1 MQATRGEAPELA
13 PLLDRAP
20 DADPGRGNTPSGGS
34 RRRVA
39 LVSAAGLCGVL
50 GVAAATR
57 AGVVTNALLGLSSG
71 EAAARKAALGR
82 PSNRVLLSP
91 DHHLA
96 YCNIPKAASSTL
108 TTYMTGLDAGI
119 DTFSEVERY
128 IQDNGGDSHFALT
141 QYSTFEEAEQ
151 SGRNP
156 DDEPTRYFTVV
167 RHPGT
172 RLYST
177 WFDKIHAHRGSDQPD
192 LLWYGCDNDES
203 CSFET
208 FVDGITAQVSTET
221 SREYVNEHVEEQRR
235 LCDPDTHR
243 FDGVFKIEDGFDA
256 IESELESWTGHRF
269 DFKSED
275 GEEGYSHH
283 NRMSK
288 KVYAEFPVSDVEGYE
303 ALMPYDVQ
311 KKIYDA
317 YRADFELFG
326 YNPPVRAE
334 TQLDACPKIKWS
346 EDLLD
351 SDWHGED
358 AQHLDEL
365 EEQGI
370 VDLKESEEK
379 AEDDVEDDV
388 EDANDTR
395 RKKTSGTDA
404 ESAKSAV
411 GKDESSSG
419 KDESSSGKDESSS
432 GKDESSSTS
441 AALPSG
447 SAFGGNELIDPS
459 EEATLTKRAKPV
471 KSQEERDYA
480 AKKALMAEAAREK
493 SAEEQEEWDK
503 EVEEARRL
511 HDEEGF
517 SAADAVAK
525 ARSEAIWL
533 REERAKKEHEARVA
547 EIDARFEEAE
557 KKEKERLMKEKDM
570 TKAEAAKTARSEA
583 KWLRERELDKLALNE
598 AMVAEESRKKDLSR
612 EFDEDGDGDADGNP
626 KEAEVGEREADYA
639 DHQAERAAVEAQWA
653 EPEPE
658 ISAVEA
664 EYKQWMVANGKAILE
679 SALTRSDDQASNTGD
694 SVDADAE
701 SNASHDASLDRTRRD
716 AKNAFVAWKRANN
729 IDEPGS
735 GPGADALAA
744 RRAIHGDDA
753 SDSLEGTSDT
763 SADPA
768 FADASERVDPKEVEE
783 GAASRSARAEDL
795 ELSSPDDEK
804 KLATFEAWKRR
815 VERENGVATERVNDD
830 DKPIVS
836 NDDDTPIVSND
847 DDTPIVSKDGRARTP
862 EQARR
867 EAEDSQRAD
876 DEEMRAWIESQWGA
890 AAAATRGGAS
900 ASASLG
906 QSGASGHALD
916 FLRDRREFKEM
927 RAKVQRDHELL
938 ASELDVIRVDA
949 PDIYAV
955 IQANMEEFKALMMEG
970 YDPDVAAETVE
981 PIPSADEVFAYMGSA
996 DGSGN

>member
-20 DADPGRGNTPSGGS
+20 DADPGRGNTPSGGV

-39 LVSAAGLCGVL
+39 LISAAGLCGVL
-50 GVAAATR
+50 GLAAATR
-57 AGVVTNALLGLSSG
+57 AGVVTDALLGLSSG

-82 PSNRVLLSP
+82 AGNRVLLSP
-91 DHHLA
+91 GHHLA

-108 TTYMTGLDAGI
+108 TTYMTGLNAGI
-119 DTFSEVERY
+119 DTFSAVEKY

-151 SGRNP
+151 MRRLNP
-156 DDEPTRYFTVV
+156 DDDPTRYFTVV

-192 LLWYGCDNDES
+192 LLWYGCDNDEN
-203 CSFET
+203 CSFEK
-208 FVDGITAQVSTET
+208 FVDGITAQVSTED
-221 SREYVNEHVEEQRR
+221 SREYVNEHVEEQHR
-235 LCDPDTHR
+235 LCDPNTRR

-256 IESELESWTGHRF
+256 IESKLESWTGHRF

-379 AEDDVEDDV
+379 AEDDVEDDA

-395 RKKTSGTDA
+395 REKTSGTDAETDA

-432 GKDESSSTS
+432 AS

-471 KSQEERDYA
+471 KSQE
-480 AKKALMAEAAREK
+480 
-493 SAEEQEEWDK
+493 
-503 EVEEARRL
+503 
-511 HDEEGF
+511 
-517 SAADAVAK
+517 
-525 ARSEAIWL
+525 
-533 REERAKKEHEARVA
+533 
-547 EIDARFEEAE
+547 
-557 KKEKERLMKEKDM
+557 
-570 TKAEAAKTARSEA
+570 
-583 KWLRERELDKLALNE
+583 
-598 AMVAEESRKKDLSR
+598 
-612 EFDEDGDGDADGNP
+612 
-626 KEAEVGEREADYA
+626 
-639 DHQAERAAVEAQWA
+639 
-653 EPEPE
+653 
-658 ISAVEA
+658 
-664 EYKQWMVANGKAILE
+664 
-679 SALTRSDDQASNTGD
+679 
-694 SVDADAE
+694 
-701 SNASHDASLDRTRRD
+701 
-716 AKNAFVAWKRANN
+716 
-729 IDEPGS
+729 
-735 GPGADALAA
+735 
-744 RRAIHGDDA
+744 
-753 SDSLEGTSDT
+753 
-763 SADPA
+763 
-768 FADASERVDPKEVEE
+768 
-783 GAASRSARAEDL
+783 
-795 ELSSPDDEK
+795 
-804 KLATFEAWKRR
+804 
-815 VERENGVATERVNDD
+815 
-830 DKPIVS
+830 
-836 NDDDTPIVSND
+836 
-847 DDTPIVSKDGRARTP
+847 
-862 EQARR
+862 
-867 EAEDSQRAD
+867 
-876 DEEMRAWIESQWGA
+876 
-890 AAAATRGGAS
+890 
-900 ASASLG
+900 
-906 QSGASGHALD
+906 
-916 FLRDRREFKEM
+916 
-927 RAKVQRDHELL
+927 
-938 ASELDVIRVDA
+938 
-949 PDIYAV
+949 
-955 IQANMEEFKALMMEG
+955 
-970 YDPDVAAETVE
+970 
-981 PIPSADEVFAYMGSA
+981 
-996 DGSGN
+996 